1 MSAASLRRAV
11 LAVLLPAV
19 VLPPVVLLTAAPVY
33 GQVTGLRPLTKPL
46 PPVRIDPRT
55 LPSRITADR
64 LEGVSEKE
72 TIAEGKAEINR
83 GTTAIFADWLRFDNE
98 AEEVEAKGSVRI
110 ERDGDV
116 VTGPALR
123 YRMNDGTGVFESPV
137 FSIAPRPRRDLEPV
151 SARGSAGKVEFQGE
165 DHYRVLGGSFTT
177 CKPGNEDWVLRAEQ
191 LDLDYGKNLGTAKW
205 ATLYFMDTPL
215 IKTPTLEFS
224 LNNERKS
231 GFLSP
236 IVGVTGKSGP
246 EITVPYY
253 LNLAPNYDLTVLP
266 RYMEKRGLQIGGE
279 FRYMDRTYNGV
290 ARAEVLPDDQQRG
303 ITRSVMALSHSYKD
317 GPWSGGLNLNKASD
331 NNYFKDLSSRLSI
344 VSQTY
349 LPREGVMTYQGQLPA
364 GGSWGATGRF
374 QSFQTLQD
382 PTNPVLIQY
391 SRAPQLLFNAS
402 RPDVKGFDF
411 SLQGETVDFHHPEK
425 VVGLRNRLQPSVSYP
440 IISPGAFITPKIG
453 VDTTLYS
460 LSRTSVVPGTPD
472 TIQRTL
478 PVFSTDSGLTFER
491 AASYFGQSFQQTL
504 EPRAFY
510 LYRPY
515 RDQSN
520 IPLFDTALAD
530 FNYAQI
536 FSENSFSG
544 GDRLVDANQLTLAVT
559 SRLLSPASGQE
570 AIRATIGQRYYMRD
584 QRVPLDASSVPRTY
598 QTSDWIASL
607 AGRVAPKWT
616 METNVQYNSRE
627 SRTER
632 LTVGTR
638 YNPELLKT
646 INMSYRYMRD
656 TFNQADVSAQW
667 PLGGGWHG
675 VGRMNYSIKD
685 SRIVESL
692 GGLEYNGGCWIVR
705 GVLQR
710 FATGTGGGTTNAIFI
725 QLELNGFSRIG
736 ANPLEALK
744 RNIPGYT
751 RLNQTVPPGRAF
763 DFESNQ
769 GAF

>member
-1 MSAASLRRAV
+1 MSAASLRCAV
-11 LAVLLPAV
+11 LAVVLPAV
-19 VLPPVVLLTAAPVY
+19 VLPSAALLTAAPVF
-33 GQVTGLRPLTKPL
+33 GQVTGLRPLTKPP
-46 PPVRIDPRT
+46 PPVKIDPRT
-55 LPSRITADR
+55 LPTHISADR

-72 TIAEGKAEINR
+72 TIAEGKAEIHR
-83 GTTAIFADWLRFDNE
+83 GTTSIFADWLRFDNE
-98 AEEVEAKGSVRI
+98 AEEVQARGGVRI

-116 VTGPALR
+116 MSGPSLR
-123 YRMNDGTGVFESPV
+123 YRMNSSSGVFESPL
-137 FSIAPRPRRDLEPV
+137 FSIAPRPRRELEPV
-151 SARGSAGKVEFQGE
+151 SARGSAGKLEFLGE
-165 DHYRVLGGSFTT
+165 DLYRVTDGNFTT

-191 LDLDYGKNLGTAKW
+191 LDLDYGRNIGVAKW
-205 ATLYFMDTPL
+205 ATLYFMDKPL
-215 IKTPTLEFS
+215 IKTPTLEFP

-253 LNLAPNYDLTVLP
+253 FNLAPNYDLTVLP

-279 FRYMDRTYNGV
+279 FRYMDRTYSGV
-290 ARAEVLPDDQQRG
+290 ARGEVLPDDQQRG
-303 ITRSVMALSHSYKD
+303 ISRSVMALNHSYYN
-317 GPWSGGLNLNKASD
+317 GPWTGGLNLNKASD
-331 NNYFKDLSSRLSI
+331 NNYFRDLSSRLSI

-349 LPREGVMTYQGQLPA
+349 LPREGTLTYQGQLPA
-364 GGSWGATGRF
+364 GGNWNATTRF

-382 PTNPVLIQY
+382 PSNPVLIQY
-391 SRAPQLLFNAS
+391 SRAPQVLFNAS
-402 RPDVKGFDF
+402 RPDVGGFDF
-411 SLQGETVDFHHPEK
+411 GLQGETVDFHHPEK
-425 VVGLRNRLQPSVSYP
+425 VVGLRTRLQPSVSYP
-440 IISPGAFITPKIG
+440 IITPGAYLTPKFG
-453 VDTTLYS
+453 LDTTFYS
-460 LSRTSVVPGTPD
+460 LGRTSVVPGTPD

-478 PVFSTDSGLTFER
+478 PVFSADSGLIFEKESR
-491 AASYFGQSFQQTL
+491 YFGQSYQQTL
-504 EPRAFY
+504 EPRAYY
-510 LYRPY
+510 LFRPY
-515 RDQSN
+515 RDQSK
-520 IPLFDTALAD
+520 IPLFDTAISD

-544 GDRLVDANQLTLAVT
+544 ADRLVDANQVTLAVT
-559 SRLLSPASGQE
+559 SRLLSPNSGQE
-570 AIRATIGQRYYMRD
+570 ALRATLGQRYYLRD
-584 QRVPLDASSVPRTY
+584 QRVTLDATSVPRTY
-598 QTSDWIASL
+598 RTSDWIASL

-616 METNVQYNSRE
+616 METNIQYNARDSQV
-627 SRTER
+627 ER
-632 LTVGTR
+632 FTVGTR

-646 INMSYRYMRD
+646 LNLSYRFLRN

-685 SRIVESL
+685 HRIVESL
-692 GGLEYNGGCWIVR
+692 AGLEYNGGCWIVR

-769 GAF
+769 GVF